1 MPRGWGRVA
10 TKERGRAGAS
20 LRERGVCLG
29 KVVEIFDHL
38 FFVWIFFAHTFD
50 GVLDFSYQ
58 EIYF

>member
-1 MPRGWGRVA
+1 MPRGWGREA
-10 TKERGRAGAS
+10 TIERGWVGAS
-20 LRERGVCLG
+20 FSERGICLE
-29 KVVEIFDHL
+29 KVVENFDHL